1 MILLFIYQLAKQILY
16 NSQKCTIFVD
26 YPIIECEMMLE
37 SRIRK
42 WAIGFRKYFFLYRNG
57 YFELPYLSNT
67 PQIMVN
73 SFQNMPFTKKV
84 PDEHIIYSDTIFTSG
99 SMRYRELEDGLW
111 IILSEMNFKK
121 NVCTKALYD
130 QEPCKYYFLSHFRY
144 TSLIKN
150 ISINEINLP
159 NIGWSLYKPG
169 TEIKAF
175 FNAGDKGSFFNFVFS
190 EDWFKQNIVPD
201 NLEEQNQLKEYLDS
215 ENAYM
220 VWEDVIHNSHEI
232 INKIVEL
239 IKEPTDTFLN
249 KLSMKISCLEII
261 TSFLKILSKKEKLA
275 ITGKPIFA
283 DSYLSKAEK
292 MIINSLTSEFP
303 GIDVIAKTVHISP
316 TKLKNDFKKVYGHT
330 IFGYYQVKQMSLARE
345 LLINKK
351 YSVKE
356 VSEILGYDNP
366 SNFTLAF
373 KKVNNNELPSSLK

>member
-175 FNAGDKGSFFNFVFS
+175 FNV
-190 EDWFKQNIVPD
+190 
-201 NLEEQNQLKEYLDS
+201 
-215 ENAYM
+215 
-220 VWEDVIHNSHEI
+220 
-232 INKIVEL
+232 
-239 IKEPTDTFLN
+239 
-249 KLSMKISCLEII
+249 
-261 TSFLKILSKKEKLA
+261 
-275 ITGKPIFA
+275 
-283 DSYLSKAEK
+283 
-292 MIINSLTSEFP
+292 
-303 GIDVIAKTVHISP
+303 
-316 TKLKNDFKKVYGHT
+316 
-330 IFGYYQVKQMSLARE
+330 
-345 LLINKK
+345 
-351 YSVKE
+351 
-356 VSEILGYDNP
+356 
-366 SNFTLAF
+366 
-373 KKVNNNELPSSLK
+373 